1 MQGYLRLYHKTQN
14 RQRDQSRSVGA
25 NTMKPKAAKALKAF
39 LIELVVYSALVI
51 GYFFA
56 VLHFLAEWINQ
67 LAQTHI
73 RIYSLVAIALVI
85 GQAILLESV
94 TTWLMRRLQGGR
106 SE

>member
-1 MQGYLRLYHKTQN
+1 
-14 RQRDQSRSVGA
+14 
-25 NTMKPKAAKALKAF
+25 MKPKAAKALRAF

-56 VLHFLAEWINQ
+56 VLHFLADWINH
-67 LAQTHI
+67 LEKAHI
-73 RIYSLVAIALVI
+73 NIYAVVVIGLII

-94 TTWLMRRLQGGR
+94 TTALMRMLQGGR